1 MMSLKHKRCS
11 RGGAAVEFLLCL
23 PLLLLLAFPVIDLAR
38 VLQANMILTNMA
50 REGANLASRT
60 ANAEQ
65 EIMAEQAI
73 MDALAA
79 TAPPLDMHS
88 NGMIHITKIL
98 AMRGRGVSRNVVL
111 AQYRWAG
118 GSYVPTKGVWSCGAA
133 GTHWDNAGRCAG
145 MPAAAAAPAV
155 DVMSDAL
162 NDGDVVYLVETFY
175 RLPLFFDKLQL
186 GGIVLPDIDPNLYA
200 MTIF

>member
-1 MMSLKHKRCS
+1 MISPKHKRCS
-11 RGGAAVEFLLCL
+11 RGAAAVEFMLCL

-60 ANAEQ
+60 VN
-65 EIMAEQAI
+65 AEQAI
-73 MDALAA
+73 MDSLAA
-79 TAPPLDMHS
+79 TAPPLDMRS

-98 AMRGRGVSRNVVL
+98 AVRSQSATRNVVV
-111 AQYRWAG
+111 AQYRWGA
-118 GSYVPTKGVWSCGAA
+118 GSYVPTKGVWTCGAA
-133 GTHWDNAGRCAG
+133 GTRWDNAGNCAG
-145 MPAAAAAPAV
+145 LPAPAAAPSV
-155 DVMSDAL
+155 DVMSGAL

-175 RLPLFFDKLQL
+175 RLPLFFGKMQL
-186 GGIVLPDIDPNLYA
+186 GGIELPDISPNLYA